1 MRANNGLI
9 RMAVLQALACAS
21 GLILA
26 TPGRASAAPAQFDIT
41 AQPLSS
47 ALKSFATQAKM
58 RLLYQYDVV
67 SHATAN
73 PVAGQLENHA
83 ALEKLL
89 QGTGLEAVYN
99 DPNTATI
106 RPIPAAEKAATG
118 RKNATDDKSAPGNQ
132 PPTSFIR
139 TDQNAGYV
147 RLARA
152 DTNTDSDTGTGPA
165 PSASSSDSPE
175 PAPVQE
181 VVVVGVRQALETA
194 QDVKLNSPTFVD
206 SITATD
212 IGSFPDV
219 SASDALQRV
228 PGITV
233 NRLQSND
240 DSTHPSGEPTNI
252 LIRGLTQV
260 RTELNGR
267 DTFSADNG
275 RGLNFNDV
283 SPELLSR
290 ADAYKNQTAD
300 MIEGGIA
307 GTVDLRT
314 RLPFDQEGHVLVGSV
329 NGAYGDKSDKATPAW
344 SVLASD
350 SVRTDL
356 GRFGLLLD
364 YSRSHVI
371 TQTQSVIDDKIDTYC
386 SSGYGTATQ
395 AIVQPNGSIP
405 CTGNVF
411 GGSGWAFAPD
421 GIRYSQVNYDRTRIG
436 STIAA
441 QYQNNAE
448 NLTATLEYTDS
459 GYHNSW
465 LEDASH
471 AILDGSYYGT
481 SAFDPRSTS
490 ILAGS
495 SNMVFGPNGMLQS
508 GLLTQPH
515 GSWAGSMSPNIQDA
529 INTGSVVPGV
539 PFVNDCGPGFT
550 CSSDRDGL
558 DFQDET
564 RDFNHNEDTKQGSL
578 HVKWDII
585 PTLHA
590 DFDAEYVSAD
600 VIDHDMLVAT
610 GSMANYQYSTGSSG
624 VPQVQLLPGSNVN
637 YAPGGLSNPSN
648 YWIPFIQGHEEDDDG
663 RESAFAADL
672 KYDINPG
679 GWLDSLKAGVRYAD
693 RNQTTRYSTFNWT
706 PIAATYFCNGPGFS
720 LTSTSPAPYPTSS
733 ACASRSEFLGYG
745 AGIWGTTNFNNFYGN
760 GVYPNGN
767 LVFMNQGTITN
778 TPAVLQAL
786 SGATTNSPVGTGY
799 TSICDRT
806 GLIPGSCFLPSEVE
820 QLKET
825 TKAVYAM
832 LNFGGPNASIFGINL
847 VGNAGVRVVR
857 TRRTGYVAGRIVQ
870 ALADWLVSARRDD
883 RADVSLSL
891 RRPQARP
898 DRPPARRADRAGRGA
913 LGRGPRDGRRRP
925 DRGRQD
931 DRQPPALG
939 PPQTLVRVGTA
950 HGLPPRSPALRGA
963 ASTPRLRGDRPGM
976 VAELARK

>member
-1 MRANNGLI
+1 MKSNNRLV
-9 RMAVLQALACAS
+9 RLAVLQALACAS
-21 GLILA
+21 GLMLA
-26 TPGRASAAPAQFDIT
+26 APGSASADPARFDIT
-41 AQPLSS
+41 AQPLPN
-47 ALKSFATQAKM
+47 ALKNFAAQAKM
-58 RLLYQYDVV
+58 QLLYRYDVV
-67 SHATAN
+67 SHATAT
-73 PVAGQLENHA
+73 PVIGQLEKHA
-83 ALEKLL
+83 ALERLL
-89 QGTGLEAVYN
+89 QGTGLVAVYSN
-99 DPNTATI
+99 ENTATI
-106 RPIPAAEKAATG
+106 RVMSAADKAGAGTKATSATGDKSGATDAPPTTSTADTKTGSILLAQAGPAAQPVQGTAATG
-118 RKNATDDKSAPGNQ
+118 DA
-132 PPTSFIR
+132 
-139 TDQNAGYV
+139 DQQAA
-147 RLARA
+147 LA
-152 DTNTDSDTGTGPA
+152 
-165 PSASSSDSPE
+165 
-175 PAPVQE
+175 E
-181 VVVVGVRQALETA
+181 VIVVGVKQAIATSQNIKKEA
-194 QDVKLNSPTFVD
+194 STFVD

-260 RTELNGR
+260 RTEFNGR

-275 RGLNFNDV
+275 RGINFNDI

-307 GTVDLRT
+307 GTVDMRT

-329 NGAYGDKSDKATPAW
+329 QGAYGDKSNQLTPAW

-350 SVRTDL
+350 SIRTDL
-356 GRFGLLLD
+356 GRFGFLVD
-364 YSRSHVI
+364 YSRSHVV

-386 SSGYGTATQ
+386 SSGYGTTAH
-395 AIVQPNGSIP
+395 AIVLPNGSIP
-405 CTGNVF
+405 CTSNVF
-411 GGSGWAFAPD
+411 GGTGWAFAPD
-421 GIRYSQVNYDRTRIG
+421 GIRYSEVNYDRTRIG
-436 STIAA
+436 STMAG

-448 NLTATLEYTDS
+448 NLTATLQYTDS
-459 GYHNSW
+459 GYHNAW

-471 AILDGSYYGT
+471 AILDGTYYGT
-481 SAFDPRSTS
+481 PAFDPRSTS

-495 SNMVFGPNGMLQS
+495 SKLVFGPGGMLQS

-550 CSSDRDGL
+550 CSTNRDGL

-585 PTLHA
+585 PRLHA

-637 YAPGGLSNPSN
+637 YAPGGLSNPTN

-679 GWLDSLKAGVRYAD
+679 GWVDSLKAGVRYAD

-706 PIAATYFCNGPGFS
+706 PIAAPYYCNGPGFS
-720 LTSTSPAPYPTSS
+720 ITQTTPAPYG
-733 ACASRSEFLGYG
+733 ACGSGTFQGYG
-745 AGIWGTTNFNNFYGN
+745 AGIWGTTNFNNFYSM

-767 LVFMNQGTITN
+767 LFFMNKGTITN
-778 TPAVLQAL
+778 TAGVLQAL
-786 SGATTNSPVGTGY
+786 SGATTNSPIAPGY
-799 TSICDRT
+799 TAVCNRT
-806 GLIPGSCFLPSEVE
+806 GVVAGTCFLPSEDE
-820 QLKET
+820 QLDET
-825 TKAVYAM
+825 TKAAYLM
-832 LNFGGPNASIFGINL
+832 LNFGGP
-847 VGNAGVRVVR
+847 
-857 TRRTGYVAGRIVQ
+857 
-870 ALADWLVSARRDD
+870 
-883 RADVSLSL
+883 
-891 RRPQARP
+891 
-898 DRPPARRADRAGRGA
+898 
-913 LGRGPRDGRRRP
+913 
-925 DRGRQD
+925 
-931 DRQPPALG
+931 
-939 PPQTLVRVGTA
+939 
-950 HGLPPRSPALRGA
+950 
-963 ASTPRLRGDRPGM
+963 
-976 VAELARK
+976 K